1 IGFNLVGQSG
11 GSTIIGGLLALRR
24 DILCAVPGSGRLA
37 KPAAKRNEVRPLD
50 GYSAIE
56 YVQRIVLNRGTRII
70 VLTDQEDRKVPAE
83 NQTPFVDAM
92 RHAGGHIEQFFVH
105 AIDENHHGVSAYTV
119 PAVAGCI
126 RGSSQAQIAVALR
139 DVAYQLAARQK
150 NKTTYGGSIP
160 VVR

>member
-1 IGFNLVGQSG
+1 CVGLDGSSGYHGIRHSLLELHLMNAALDAIKQRHRFIGFNLVGQSG

-119 PAVAGCI
+119 PAVAG
-126 RGSSQAQIAVALR
+126 
-139 DVAYQLAARQK
+139 
-150 NKTTYGGSIP
+150 
-160 VVR
+160 